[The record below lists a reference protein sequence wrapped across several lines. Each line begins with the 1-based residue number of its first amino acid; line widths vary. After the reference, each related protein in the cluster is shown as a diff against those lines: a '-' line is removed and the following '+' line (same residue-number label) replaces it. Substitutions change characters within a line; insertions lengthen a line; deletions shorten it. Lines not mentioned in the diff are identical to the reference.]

1 MNTITKRLLTVL
13 ILLMVIGLAFYPK
26 LKTFLKPAESKGGD
40 GPKTASVEGK
50 GGPGGSGKGAESGK
64 PAGGGSPGGGGG
76 AGGGRQSGPTTVGV
90 LVIRTESLDEK
101 ILTTGTIVPN
111 EEVDI
116 RSEVS
121 GRVTGIGFRE
131 GDYIRRGSVLVRIN
145 DADLQA
151 QLQKLVANKKLADA
165 NEQRQK
171 RLFEKE
177 AISRAE
183 YEISQTNLTGVVA
196 DIENLKAQL
205 AKTIIRA
212 PFDGTIG
219 LRQISIGSYISPASP
234 IATLTNINPAKIDF
248 SVPAK
253 YAQTVRRGT
262 QIQFTAEGS
271 DTRRTG
277 RVYAVEPKVNPET
290 RALLLRAVSPNP
302 NGSLVPGAFARIEV
316 VLSARGNAIVVPTEA
331 IIPEQNGQKV
341 FVVRNHKAES
351 VPVQIGLRTD
361 RTVEIRSGLQVG
373 DSLITTGIQLVK
385 PGGEVLVQE

>member
-1 MNTITKRLLTVL
+1 MNTATKRILTVL
-13 ILLMVIGLAFYPK
+13 ILLFVIGLAFYPK
-26 LKTFLKPAESKGGD
+26 LKTLWKPADGKSGD
-40 GPKTASVEGK
+40 GSSKAPATASLVTTATSAK
-50 GGPGGSGKGAESGK
+50 PAAGGAASGK
-64 PAGGGSPGGGGG
+64 PA
-76 AGGGRQSGPTTVGV
+76 SGPTAVGIM
-90 LVIRTESLDEK
+90 VIKSESLDEK
-101 ILTTGTIVPN
+101 IMTTGTIVPN

-121 GRVTGIGFRE
+121 GRVTSIGFRE
-131 GDYIRRGSVLVRIN
+131 GDFIRRGMVLLRIN

-151 QLQKLVANKKLADA
+151 QLQKLTANRKLAEA

-183 YEISQTNLTGVVA
+183 YEISQTNLTGMIA

-219 LRQISIGSYISPASP
+219 LRHISTGSYISPASP

-253 YAQTVRRGT
+253 YAQIVRRGSK
-262 QIQFTAEGS
+262 IKFTVEGS
-271 DTRRTG
+271 GQNRIGT
-277 RVYAVEPKVNPET
+277 VYAVEPKVNPET
-290 RALLLRAVSPNP
+290 RAMLLRAISPNP
-302 NGSLVPGAFARIEV
+302 NGAMVAGAFARIEV

-331 IIPEQNGQKV
+331 LIPEQNGQKV
-341 FVVRNHKAES
+341 YVVRNHKAEP
-351 VPVQIGLRTD
+351 VPVEIGLRTD
-361 RTVEIRSGLQVG
+361 RSVEIRSGLHVG
-373 DSLITTGIQLVK
+373 DSLITSGIQMVK
-385 PGGEVLVQE
+385 PGGDVLVQ